1 MLFVNNLQEG
11 KQIELETYLNNFI
24 SKFKEINKIDTTN
37 LFKESVGEK
46 VVLAVSIWFFG
57 TTVIRNTNSFWNSFI

>member
-11 KQIELETYLNNFI
+11 KQVELETYLNNFI
-24 SKFKEINKIDTTN
+24 SKFKEINKMDTTN

>member
-1 MLFVNNLQEG
+1 MLFINNLQEG
-11 KQIELETYLNNFI
+11 KQVELETYLNNFI